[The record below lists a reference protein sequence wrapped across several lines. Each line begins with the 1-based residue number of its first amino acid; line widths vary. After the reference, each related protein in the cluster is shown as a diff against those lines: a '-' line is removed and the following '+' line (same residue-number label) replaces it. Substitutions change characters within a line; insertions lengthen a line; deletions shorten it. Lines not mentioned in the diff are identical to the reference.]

1 MIKKEVNSEFGEH
14 IKTVRL
20 KKLESDPNFSL
31 RKVAKASNIKP
42 GYLCKIENCEVQ
54 PPGEDSIKR
63 LAGVLGENQIKMLV
77 LADKIPREL
86 KEAISKYP
94 EEFEKLIKRIQT
106 EPINVIEQINNNID
120 QIIKTVRDGKW

>member
-86 KEAISKYP
+86 KEAISKY
-94 EEFEKLIKRIQT
+94 LLA
-106 EPINVIEQINNNID
+106 
-120 QIIKTVRDGKW
+120 